1 MSEEKW
7 EEGHRRSKCK
17 FMKNIA
23 KGRLLN
29 LWTPV
34 ATRYG
39 GSTRVYFK

>member
-7 EEGHRRSKCK
+7 EEGHRRSKDQ

-23 KGRLLN
+23 KGRSLYS
-29 LWTPV
+29 WTPV
-34 ATRYG
+34 ATKYG